1 MLIRWLKRLCT
12 YVPRSFREQR
22 HTVDVCSFKQYERV
36 KISPRIRT
44 VILVAASVLALAVV
58 YFTRSAFIPFLL
70 AVVISYVTMPFV
82 RYLEKHEVPKVPA
95 TLIIYLA
102 FIVIFILTVLFIVPR
117 LSAELN
123 GLTDIVPEQARRV
136 RDFVEAV
143 SNRYSRITIPDG
155 IRKVIDDTIQKSE
168 GIVLDFV
175 SRLGNVVLGMFSHL
189 VSLAIAP
196 VLAFYITTDL
206 NLLRESFTQWI
217 PASKRDNVICLL
229 EDIDQVIGEFI
240 RGQLIVCTVIA
251 VLTSIALYLMGVQFA
266 IILGMI
272 AGIVDVIPYFGPF
285 IGMLPC
291 IAVALLQSPK
301 LALYTALAFIAIQQV
316 ESNIISPKIV
326 GDRVGLHPVVI
337 IFALLAGERLL
348 GFIGLVLA
356 VPAAAIIKVI
366 LHHSWL
372 RITESL

>member
-1 MLIRWLKRLCT
+1 
-12 YVPRSFREQR
+12 
-22 HTVDVCSFKQYERV
+22 
-36 KISPRIRT
+36 

>member
-1 MLIRWLKRLCT
+1 
-12 YVPRSFREQR
+12 
-22 HTVDVCSFKQYERV
+22 
-36 KISPRIRT
+36 
-44 VILVAASVLALAVV
+44 
-58 YFTRSAFIPFLL
+58 
-70 AVVISYVTMPFV
+70 
-82 RYLEKHEVPKVPA
+82 
-95 TLIIYLA
+95 
-102 FIVIFILTVLFIVPR
+102 
-117 LSAELN
+117 
-123 GLTDIVPEQARRV
+123 
-136 RDFVEAV
+136 
-143 SNRYSRITIPDG
+143 
-155 IRKVIDDTIQKSE
+155 
-168 GIVLDFV
+168 
-175 SRLGNVVLGMFSHL
+175 
-189 VSLAIAP
+189 
-196 VLAFYITTDL
+196 
-206 NLLRESFTQWI
+206 
-217 PASKRDNVICLL
+217 L